1 MSLLIRGRNAVV
13 ERPIILDCDRLG
25 NQLLRNPVSGVAV
38 DPIRF
43 MQDLPPFRRTPRRLH
58 GPPPLSTH
66 GLAGDRR
73 LRIYRS
79 VTSYRT
85 VLRVATGRA
94 HQTQKRQAPSEL
106 IERRAPNPLK
116 PAFPG

>member
-1 MSLLIRGRNAVV
+1 V

-43 MQDLPPFRRTPRRLH
+43 MQDLPPFRRTPRRVH

-79 VTSYRT
+79 VTSYERSSES
-85 VLRVATGRA
+85 LRAERIKL
-94 HQTQKRQAPSEL
+94 KRDRCPRS
-106 IERRAPNPLK
+106 
-116 PAFPG
+116 